1 MAGRILE
8 KSIAEVREKARIEEI
23 VGEYVTLRNAG
34 GGSLKGL
41 CPFHDE
47 KTPSFNVNPSRGFFH
62 CFGCQEGGDVIAF
75 VQKIDGLSFG
85 ETIERLADKVGVQL
99 LREDGD
105 APQERRGPGR
115 GKLVE
120 AHKVAQEFFAE
131 QLMTSDAVVA
141 RRFLAEKGFD
151 QEAARQFGVGFA
163 PTNGRL
169 LAQHLRARGF
179 SEEELKVAGI
189 IGNWGSSRFEG
200 RVTWPIRESN
210 GDVIGFGARKL
221 FEGDRIAGKY
231 INTSET
237 PIYKKNQ
244 VLYGIDLA
252 RKGLQLTHR
261 AVVVEGY
268 TDVMAC
274 HLSGVTTAVATCGT
288 AFTSD
293 HGKVLRR
300 LMGDFQGSTGEIIF
314 TFDGDAA
321 GQAAAVKVFA
331 ADEDFHSPTYV
342 AVAPDGL
349 DPCDL
354 RVQQG
359 EEAVRALVDG
369 RRPLYE
375 FVLRN
380 VVGKYDLDRADGRI
394 DALREGA
401 ALVSSVRDRSKQD
414 GFARDLA
421 GMVGVDVEQAL
432 AEVRRAQ
439 SRGQRGSGPAAPR
452 SRGDQ
457 AAQAPQAPAQ
467 RLPDLRDP
475 RFTVER
481 ETLKLV
487 LQHPMAI
494 GRSTAEVGPDDF
506 THPVYRA
513 VWEIVAAAGGPIA
526 GASDPQW
533 VSRVRSG
540 TSDERLGHV
549 VSALAVE
556 PIRAKD
562 ADASYV
568 LEHVVRLR
576 EATLLR
582 QIADTH
588 SRLQRSDP
596 AGDPDGYFAAVGELS
611 RLEQQR
617 RALRDRIVAS

>member
-1 MAGRILE
+1 M
-8 KSIAEVREKARIEEI
+8 
-23 VGEYVTLRNAG
+23 
-34 GGSLKGL
+34 
-41 CPFHDE
+41 
-47 KTPSFNVNPSRGFFH
+47 TP
-62 CFGCQEGGDVIAF
+62 
-75 VQKIDGLSFG
+75 
-85 ETIERLADKVGVQL
+85 
-99 LREDGD
+99 
-105 APQERRGPGR
+105 
-115 GKLVE
+115 
-120 AHKVAQEFFAE
+120 
-131 QLMTSDAVVA
+131 DAVVA
-141 RRFLAEKGFD
+141 RRFLADKGFD
-151 QEAARQFGVGFA
+151 QEAALQFGVGFA

-189 IGNWGSSRFEG
+189 VGNWGSSRFEG

-252 RKGLQLTHR
+252 RKGLQLSHR

-274 HLSGVTTAVATCGT
+274 YLSGVTTAVATCGT

-300 LMGDFQGSTGEIIF
+300 LMGDFKGSTGEIIF

-354 RVQQG
+354 RLKEG
-359 EEAVRALVDG
+359 EEAVRALVDS

-380 VVGKYDLDRADGRI
+380 IVGKYDLDRADGRV

-401 ALVSSVRDRSKQD
+401 ALVSSVRDRSKAA
-414 GFARDLA
+414 GFTRDLA
-421 GMVGVDVEQAL
+421 GMVGVDMEQAV
-432 AEVRRAQ
+432 AEVRRHANRT
-439 SRGQRGSGPAAPR
+439 SRNVPTGHGGQAGAPSPA
-452 SRGDQ
+452 
-457 AAQAPQAPAQ
+457 APAQ

-475 RFTVER
+475 RFAVER

-494 GRSTAEVGPDDF
+494 GRSTAEVGPADF

-513 VWEIVAAAGGPIA
+513 VWELVATAGGPVE
-526 GASDPQW
+526 GAADAQW

-540 TSDERLGHV
+540 TADERLGQV

-556 PIRAKD
+556 PIRAREPD
-562 ADASYV
+562 PAYV
-568 LEHVVRLR
+568 LEHIVRLR
-576 EATLLR
+576 EATLAR
-582 QIADTH
+582 QIADAH

-596 AGDPDGYFAAVGELS
+596 AGEAYLAALGELN
-611 RLEQQR
+611 RLELQR
-617 RALRDRIVAS
+617 RALRDRITTS

>member
-1 MAGRILE
+1 VAGRILE
-8 KSIAEVREKARIEEI
+8 KSIVEVREKARIEEV
-23 VGEYVTLRNAG
+23 VGDYVTLRNAG

-62 CFGCQEGGDVIAF
+62 CFGCSEGGDVIAF
-75 VQKIDGLSFG
+75 VQKIDGLSFA
-85 ETIERLADKVGVQL
+85 ETIERLADRFGVQL

-105 APQERRGPGR
+105 APRERRGPGR

-131 QLMTSDAVVA
+131 QLMTPGAVAA
-141 RRFLAEKGFD
+141 RRFLSDKGFD
-151 QEAARQFGVGFA
+151 QAAAAQFGVGFA
-163 PTNGRL
+163 PTDGKL
-169 LAQHLRARGF
+169 LPQHLRSRGF
-179 SEEELKVAGI
+179 TEEELVTAGI
-189 IGNWGSSRFEG
+189 VGTRGFSRFEG
-200 RVTWPIRESN
+200 RVIWPIRESN

-221 FEGDRIAGKY
+221 FDEDRISGKY

-252 RKGLQLTHR
+252 RKGLQATHR

-274 HLSGVTTAVATCGT
+274 YLSGVTTAMATCGT

-293 HGKVLRR
+293 HGRVLRR

-321 GQAAAVKVFA
+321 GQAAAVKVFGS
-331 ADEDFHSPTYV
+331 DEDFHSPTYV

-354 RVQQG
+354 RLKHG
-359 EEAVRALVDG
+359 DDAVRELVDG

-380 VVGKYDLDRADGRI
+380 VVGKYDLARADGRV

-401 ALVSSVRDRSKQD
+401 ALVSAVRDRSKAD
-414 GFARDLA
+414 GFARELA
-421 GMVGVDVEQAL
+421 GMVGVDMEQAV

-439 SRGQRGSGPAAPR
+439 SRGPR
-452 SRGDQ
+452 QQHGGAGRQ
-457 AAQAPQAPAQ
+457 TPTRQAPPEQPASPVQ
-467 RLPDLRDP
+467 RMPDLLDP
-475 RFTVER
+475 RFGVER

-513 VWEIVAAAGGPIA
+513 VWELVAAAGGPVE
-526 GASDPQW
+526 GAADQQW
-533 VSRVRSG
+533 ASRIRSG
-540 TSDERLGHV
+540 ATDPRLGQV

-556 PIRAKD
+556 PIRAKE
-562 ADASYV
+562 ATPAYV

-576 EATLLR
+576 EATMKR
-582 QIADTH
+582 RIEEAR
-588 SRLQRSDP
+588 SSLQRSDP
-596 AGDPDGYFAAVGELS
+596 TSEAYFAAFAELS
-611 RLEQQR
+611 RLER
-617 RALRDRIVAS
+617 ERLALRERIRST

>member
-8 KSIAEVREKARIEEI
+8 KSITEVREKAKIEDI

-75 VQKIDGLSFG
+75 LQKIDGLSFA

-99 LREDGD
+99 QRDDGD
-105 APQERRGPGR
+105 TPQERRGPGR

-120 AHKVAQEFFAE
+120 AHKVAQEYFAE
-131 QLMTSDAVVA
+131 QLMTPDAVVA
-141 RRFLAEKGFD
+141 RRFLADKGFD
-151 QEAARQFGVGFA
+151 QEAARHFGVGFA

-189 IGNWGSSRFEG
+189 VGSWGSSRFEG

-252 RKGLQLTHR
+252 RKGLQLSQR

-274 HLSGVTTAVATCGT
+274 YLSGVTTAVATCGT

-300 LMGDFQGSTGEIIF
+300 LMGDFKGSTGEIIF

-331 ADEDFHSPTYV
+331 ADDDFHSPTYV
-342 AVAPDGL
+342 AVAPDGM

-354 RVQQG
+354 RLRQG
-359 EEAVRALVDG
+359 DEAVRALVDS

-380 VVGKYDLDRADGRI
+380 VVGKYDLDRADGRV

-401 ALVSSVRDRSKQD
+401 ALVSSVRDRSKAA
-414 GFARDLA
+414 GFTRDLA
-421 GMVGVDVEQAL
+421 GMVGVDMEQAA

-439 SRGQRGSGPAAPR
+439 SRGQRQQPATPGRQQATPGEPAPAAPV
-452 SRGDQ
+452 
-457 AAQAPQAPAQ
+457 Q
-467 RLPDLRDP
+467 RVPDLRDP
-475 RFTVER
+475 RFAVER

-487 LQHPMAI
+487 LQHPIAI
-494 GRSTAEVGPDDF
+494 GRSTAEVGPADF

-513 VWEIVAAAGGPIA
+513 VWELVAAAGGSVE
-526 GASDPQW
+526 GAADPQW
-533 VSRVRSG
+533 VSRVRSV
-540 TSDERLGHV
+540 TADDRLGQV

-556 PIRAKD
+556 PIRAKEPD
-562 ADASYV
+562 PSYV

-576 EATLLR
+576 EATLAR
-582 QIADTH
+582 QIADAH

-596 AGDPDGYFAAVGELS
+596 AGEAYLEALGELN

-617 RALRDRIVAS
+617 RALRDRITTS